1 MFFSQAAIA
10 LFAVGLAAAAPVVE
24 KRAAITDG
32 KLLFLPP
39 STCEGQR
46 GKKTFVYYNF
56 WLIMLH

>member
-10 LFAVGLAAAAPVVE
+10 LFAVGLTAAAPVVE

-39 STCEGQR
+39 SQHKGQR
-46 GKKTFVYYNF
+46 GKKNYVSSVI
-56 WLIMLH
+56 LG